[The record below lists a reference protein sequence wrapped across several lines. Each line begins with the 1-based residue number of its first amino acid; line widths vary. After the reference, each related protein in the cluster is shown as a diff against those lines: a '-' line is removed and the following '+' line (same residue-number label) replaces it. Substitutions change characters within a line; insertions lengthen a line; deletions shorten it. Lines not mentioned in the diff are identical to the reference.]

1 MDPELPRAA
10 LATHGSF
17 RCPDYGAPPTEPVAA
32 IRLAR
37 AAATMAF
44 AANRRP
50 MAIIPHWSIISEA
63 TEDRSVRASSKR
75 SRREKFR
82 LMGII
87 VLAAN
92 EALADRSMERRSMR
106 ANPMANSMAIPT
118 KGSTK
123 WARLVRIRLPGKCLR
138 PLRPRSAQAS
148 NRLPPRTLKTACDC
162 TNAPVNRTPTDAS
175 RRNWS
180 TVTSV

>member
-1 MDPELPRAA
+1 MDSVLPRAA

-44 AANRRP
+44 AANRQP

-106 ANPMANSMAIPT
+106 ANPMAIPT
-118 KGSTK
+118 RSSTE
-123 WARLVRIRLPGKCLR
+123 WTRLVRIRLLGKCLR

-148 NRLPPRTLKTACDC
+148 NRPPPRTLKTACDC
-162 TNAPVNRTPTDAS
+162 TNAPANRIPTDAS

-180 TVTSV
+180 TVTNV